1 MPNSGPS
8 IRPIHP
14 PARPKVMPAG
24 FSLIELVVVTT
35 VLGIVAAV
43 ALPVYA
49 SKTAARRVNLAIS
62 RVVNDLDYA
71 QQHARSQSRPVTI
84 TWDAAAGSYTFT
96 GASDPFAATDAT
108 YTVVLAAEPY
118 RVNIAPG
125 SLTDTAWTFDGHGN
139 GTGWTVALTAG
150 DVTRT
155 LTVRVP
161 AGGRVVG
168 IQSP

>member
-1 MPNSGPS
+1 MPNPGPS
-8 IRPIHP
+8 TRPIHP

-49 SKTAARRVNLAIS
+49 SKSAGRRVNLAIA

-71 QQHARSQSRPVTI
+71 QQHARSQSRTVTI
-84 TWDAAAGSYTFT
+84 TWDAAASAYTFT
-96 GASDPFAATDAT
+96 GAPDPFAATDRT
-108 YTVVLAAEPY
+108 YTVDLTREPY
-118 RVNIAPG
+118 RVSVVQG
-125 SLTDTAWTFDGHGN
+125 SIPETVWTFDGHGN
-139 GTGWTVALTAG
+139 GAGWTVALTAG
-150 DVTRT
+150 DITRT

-161 AGGRVVG
+161 AGGRAVG